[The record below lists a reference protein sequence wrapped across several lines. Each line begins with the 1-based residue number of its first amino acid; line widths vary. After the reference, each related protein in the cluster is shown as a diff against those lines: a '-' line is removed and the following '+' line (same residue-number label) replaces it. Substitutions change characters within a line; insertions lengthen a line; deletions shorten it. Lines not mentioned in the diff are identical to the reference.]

1 MGCLQAV
8 QCWGFPLEFCGCCWM
23 TVTVTEINKCGVI
36 SLAHDFEIVG
46 LNHSKHLLI
55 LKCKLPGVVGG
66 TSWTVFPFL
75 LVLFSIASSLDC
87 FSNIVFIGG
96 ESCHVIPA

>member
-8 QCWGFPLEFCGCCWM
+8 QCRGFPLEFCGCCWI

-55 LKCKLPGVVGG
+55 LKCKLPGVGG
-66 TSWTVFPFL
+66 TLDSSFSFSPL
-75 LVLFSIASSLDC
+75 LDSLL
-87 FSNIVFIGG
+87 
-96 ESCHVIPA
+96 P